1 MQYTTLRP
9 GFMVAVSTSI
19 TGNVSY
25 HVEDQGARETVEG
38 EEATW
43 ITNRLTRDKDEQERA
58 TKARSLARSALQ
70 TVCTK
75 SKFCLLCPEANK
87 DKLDG
92 AIARAQQIARDF
104 NATSTITTV
113 EVNVLVGKISPDD
126 VEAVKAINS
135 EVRDLMDTM
144 ARGLAQL
151 DVGVVR
157 EAARKA
163 KSIGAML
170 EPNAQERVQ
179 KAIEVARAA
188 AKEIVKAGETGAVE
202 IDQVSIQRITEART
216 SFLDLDEA
224 VEVQAPEA
232 SVPVVDFEPET
243 IPEEY
248 TEEGQ
253 RRMFQTSIDF
263 E

>member
-1 MQYTTLRP
+1 
-9 GFMVAVSTSI
+9 MVAVSTSI

-25 HVEDQGARETVEG
+25 HVIDQGARETVEG

-43 ITNRLTRDKDEQERA
+43 TTNRLTRDKDEQERA

-87 DKLDG
+87 DRLDA
-92 AIARAQQIARDF
+92 AIVKAQQIARDF
-104 NATSTITTV
+104 NATSNLTTV

-144 ARGLAQL
+144 ARGLANL

-216 SFLDLDEA
+216 SFLDLDDA
-224 VEVQAPEA
+224 TEVRSPEA
-232 SVPVVDFEPET
+232 AVPVVDFEPEVLVEALN
-243 IPEEY
+243 P
-248 TEEGQ
+248 
-253 RRMFQTSIDF
+253 IDSDYDEDEQVPF
-263 E
+263 RVEF

>member
-1 MQYTTLRP
+1 
-9 GFMVAVSTSI
+9 
-19 TGNVSY
+19 
-25 HVEDQGARETVEG
+25 
-38 EEATW
+38 
-43 ITNRLTRDKDEQERA
+43 
-58 TKARSLARSALQ
+58 
-70 TVCTK
+70 VCTK

-87 DKLDG
+87 DKLDA
-92 AIARAQQIARDF
+92 AIAKARQIANDF
-104 NATSTITTV
+104 NATAEITTV

-144 ARGLAQL
+144 ARGLAAM

-188 AKEIVKAGETGAVE
+188 ATQIVKAGETGAVE

-216 SFLDLDEA
+216 SFLDLDDA
-224 VEVQAPEA
+224 VEVQAPVATVAE
-232 SVPVVDFEPET
+232 VDFDVEPVEFT
-243 IPEEY
+243 AAARDSLSLAFKI
-248 TEEGQ
+248 
-253 RRMFQTSIDF
+253 
-263 E
+263 